1 MNKNNKKKTTQIKES
16 KPKQIVISETQLE
29 RLIQKLSK

>member
-1 MNKNNKKKTTQIKES
+1 MNKNNKKNTTQIKES
-16 KPKQIVISETQLE
+16 KPKQMVISEAQLE

>member
-1 MNKNNKKKTTQIKES
+1 MDKNNKKNTTQIKES
-16 KPKQIVISETQLE
+16 KPKKIMVSEAQLE

>member
-1 MNKNNKKKTTQIKES
+1 MDNKNKKTTTQIKET
-16 KPKQIVISETQLE
+16 KPKKIVVSEAQLE

>member
-1 MNKNNKKKTTQIKES
+1 MKNKKTKTQIKES
-16 KPKQIVISETQLE
+16 KPKTVVVSEAQLE